1 MEAQAPSTTVIAR
14 LFGQELPDGQ
24 VRGRGRLSQKEGR
37 VALSA
42 IDLTSGPPV
51 EQAHQGGLRRPAP
64 TIRLTGAIGDL
75 LAFRQVDVRSDFRLP
90 TRSLLAKVDL
100 EPKAEL
106 GRVHGDL
113 HLSDADGTMGFDHLT
128 ADLRGTDLLRV
139 KVDGLIGDF
148 GRLDEVQ
155 LQTRLEVPSPPA
167 LAEVLGVGSPGSR
180 RSSSRASSWATVAAS
195 RRTARPGSAGPRSQA
210 SSRAT
215 SAGHGQPSRA
225 SSIRPECT
233 WRISA

>member
-1 MEAQAPSTTVIAR
+1 M
-14 LFGQELPDGQ
+14 
-24 VRGRGRLSQKEGR
+24 
-37 VALSA
+37 
-42 IDLTSGPPV
+42 
-51 EQAHQGGLRRPAP
+51 
-64 TIRLTGAIGDL
+64 
-75 LAFRQVDVRSDFRLP
+75 RSDFRLP

-167 LAEVLGVGSPGSR
+167 LAEVLGVDLARLAPLQFEGKLL
-180 RSSSRASSWATVAAS
+180 ATVAAS